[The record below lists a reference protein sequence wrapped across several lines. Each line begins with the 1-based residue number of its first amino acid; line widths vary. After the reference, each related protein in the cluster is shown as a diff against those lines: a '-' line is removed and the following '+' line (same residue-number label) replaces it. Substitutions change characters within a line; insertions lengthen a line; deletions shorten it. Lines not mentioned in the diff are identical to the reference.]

1 MAIQK
6 FQNPLA
12 DEMTPS
18 SFSSMLDRF
27 FNDSLNSRKAM
38 ANFTPHVD
46 TAETEDSYEIEV
58 SLPGLKKEEID
69 IDFQDGRLTISGE
82 RKFSD
87 EKKTK
92 KYHMLESQ
100 FGSFSRSF
108 YLPDSINSEA
118 IDAEFEDGV
127 LRITVPKE
135 MRKIAKQQIRI
146 KGASEKKNLEN
157 AGKSNGGDGKQKR

>member
-1 MAIQK
+1 
-6 FQNPLA
+6 
-12 DEMTPS
+12 MTPS
-18 SFSSMLDRF
+18 SFSTMLDRF

-46 TAETEDSYEIEV
+46 TSETDNSYEIEV
-58 SLPGLKKEEID
+58 SLPGLKKEEIE

-87 EKKTK
+87 EKRTK

-100 FGSFSRSF
+100 YGSFSRSF

-135 MRKIAKQQIRI
+135 TRKISRQQIKI
-146 KGASEKKNLEN
+146 KGASDKKNVGNTGKNES
-157 AGKSNGGDGKQKR
+157 AGKSNSGDGKQKR

>member
-1 MAIQK
+1 M
-6 FQNPLA
+6 A
-12 DEMTPS
+12 DETTPS

-38 ANFTPHVD
+38 ASFTPHVD
-46 TAETEDSYEIEV
+46 TSETDEAYEIEV

-87 EKKTK
+87 EKRTK

-100 FGSFSRSF
+100 YGSFMRSF
-108 YLPDSINSEA
+108 YLPDTINSEA

-127 LRITVPKE
+127 LRINVPKE
-135 MRKIAKQQIRI
+135 TRKIARKQIQI
-146 KGASEKKNLEN
+146 KGASDKKNAEN
-157 AGKSNGGDGKQKR
+157 ATKSSSGNGKQKR